1 VNLQETVYSVDVY
14 TYQVDLHE
22 LPSGIFGILHMPAAL
37 SVQIHD
43 WEVTSEPGGSA
54 HVSHN
59 RNIRV
64 LFHS

>member
-1 VNLQETVYSVDVY
+1 VNLQETAYNVDGY
-14 TYQVDLHE
+14 TYPVDIRE
-22 LPSGIFGILHMPAAL
+22 LPSGIFGILPMPAAL

-54 HVSHN
+54 NVSHN
-59 RNIRV
+59 RNIRA